1 MITSKDASVK
11 PEAEFAHS
19 ALGGSKEESKEDKEK
34 KHLSADAPPPIITL
48 DDDFDTKMDVDNNE
62 NSQTIDDGGSE
73 ITLVEK
79 VDTKATDEDFVMVD
93 SGKKDSVSSEDKE
106 NLPPRAE
113 STAANASR
121 PVLQDIGINGAE
133 PSHTPETGEPQA
145 PPTPPPET
153 HDRPPPI
160 PPRPAPKP
168 ANKHT
173 DFTLGRQQDV
183 AECIENVMFQIEAA
197 IKPEDHDENGE
208 QVDLVKKYA
217 QEFQAYGQVLICAG
231 YFTARRNSHYNYLGL
246 TKDAQKL

>member
-19 ALGGSKEESKEDKEK
+19 ALGGSKDESKEDEEK
-34 KHLSADAPPPIITL
+34 IRLPADAPPPPITL
-48 DDDFDTKMDVDNNE
+48 DDDLDTKMDVDNE
-62 NSQTIDDGGSE
+62 SSQTIDDDGSE

-79 VDTKATDEDFVMVD
+79 IDIKTTDEDFVMID
-93 SGKKDSVSSEDKE
+93 SDKKGSISSEDKE
-106 NLPPRAE
+106 NLPPRVEA
-113 STAANASR
+113 TAGNAIR

-133 PSHTPETGEPQA
+133 PSHALGTKGPQA

-153 HDRPPPI
+153 HDHPPPI
-160 PPRPAPKP
+160 PPRPAPKLET
-168 ANKHT
+168 KHT

-183 AECIENVMFQIEAA
+183 AECIENVMFQIESA

-217 QEFQAYGQVLICAG
+217 PEFQAHDQALIGTGC
-231 YFTARRNSHYNYLGL
+231 FMARRNSHYNY
-246 TKDAQKL
+246 

>member
-19 ALGGSKEESKEDKEK
+19 ALGGSKEESKEDGEK
-34 KHLSADAPPPIITL
+34 KCLSPDAPPPVITL
-48 DDDFDTKMDVDNNE
+48 DDDLDTKMDVDNNE

-79 VDTKATDEDFVMVD
+79 IDTKTTDEDFVMID
-93 SGKKDSVSSEDKE
+93 SDKKDSVPSEDKE

-113 STAANASR
+113 PTTANTVR

-133 PSHTPETGEPQA
+133 PSHAPETEGLQA

-168 ANKHT
+168 TTKHT

-197 IKPEDHDENGE
+197 IKPEYHDENGE

-217 QEFQAYGQVLICAG
+217 PESQAHGQALIGAG
-231 YFTARRNSHYNYLGL
+231 YFMARRNSHYNYLAL
-246 TKDAQKL
+246 TKGALKL